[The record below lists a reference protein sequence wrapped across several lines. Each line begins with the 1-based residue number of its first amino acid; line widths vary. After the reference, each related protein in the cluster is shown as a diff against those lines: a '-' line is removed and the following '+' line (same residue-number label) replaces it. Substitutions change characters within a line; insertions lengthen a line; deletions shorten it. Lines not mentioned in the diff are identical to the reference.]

1 MGVLLDYK
9 SWKKIFESQV
19 GVEMDFV
26 KDPAWKKLVE
36 QALSKTQGNSTT
48 PINVKQYIFVPT
60 TAQDSLIQGTVT
72 AFVMG
77 RFGLPAL
84 APITDSTG
92 LFKFDTVLENGYCM
106 PSVFGEER
114 MEAYAKQINADFA
127 KIPVA
132 VLKAAYPVDP
142 EIAAFNTAVESFKKN
157 MIIAGKNE
165 MQYVKFLSQ
174 PLKEFFGLVQTQA
187 APPAQPTTVVKPG
200 AVKN

>member
-1 MGVLLDYK
+1 MSVLLDYK
-9 SWKKIFESQV
+9 GWKQLFESKV

-26 KDPAWKKLVE
+26 KDPTWKKLVE
-36 QALSKTQGNSTT
+36 QALSKIQGNSTT
-48 PINVKQYIFVPT
+48 PISVKQYIFVPV

-92 LFKFDTVLENGYCM
+92 LFKFDRVLENGYCM
-106 PSVFGEER
+106 PAIFGEER

-132 VLKAAYPVDP
+132 VLKAAYQVDP

-157 MIIAGKNE
+157 MIIL
-165 MQYVKFLSQ
+165 Y
-174 PLKEFFGLVQTQA
+174 
-187 APPAQPTTVVKPG
+187 
-200 AVKN
+200 

>member
-1 MGVLLDYK
+1 MGALLDYK
-9 SWKKIFESQV
+9 GWKHLFESQA
-19 GVEMDFV
+19 GVETDFV
-26 KDPAWKKLVE
+26 KDPTWKKLVE
-36 QALSKTQGNSTT
+36 QSLSKIQEGSTT
-48 PINVKQYIFVPT
+48 PISIKQYIFVPT
-60 TAQDSLIQGTVT
+60 TSQGSLIQGTVT

-77 RFGLPAL
+77 RYGLPAL
-84 APITDSTG
+84 SPITDSTG
-92 LFKFDTVLENGYCM
+92 LFKFDRVLENGYCM
-106 PSVFGEER
+106 PTIFGEER

-132 VLKAAYPVDP
+132 VLKAAYQADP

-187 APPAQPTTVVKPG
+187 TPPVQPTTVTKPQ
-200 AVKN
+200 VTKN

>member
-1 MGVLLDYK
+1 MSVLLDYK
-9 SWKKIFESQV
+9 GWKQLFESKV

-26 KDPAWKKLVE
+26 KDPTWKKLVE
-36 QALSKTQGNSTT
+36 QSLSKIQEGSTT
-48 PINVKQYIFVPT
+48 PISIKQYIFVPT
-60 TAQDSLIQGTVT
+60 TSQGSLIQGTVT

-92 LFKFDTVLENGYCM
+92 QFKFDKVLENGYCM
-106 PSVFGEER
+106 PAVFGEER
-114 MEAYAKQINADFA
+114 METYAKQINADFA

-132 VLKAAYPVDP
+132 VLKAAYQVDP

-187 APPAQPTTVVKPG
+187 AP
-200 AVKN
+200 AVQQNTNTSN